1 MSVRYVMALLHSWA
15 RLHDA
20 LLRKS
25 RGLPTLHRIILM
37 RQLFQIHTVR
47 AALQRPSS
55 SHP

>member
-1 MSVRYVMALLHSWA
+1 MALLHSWA

-47 AALQRPSS
+47 AVLQRPSN